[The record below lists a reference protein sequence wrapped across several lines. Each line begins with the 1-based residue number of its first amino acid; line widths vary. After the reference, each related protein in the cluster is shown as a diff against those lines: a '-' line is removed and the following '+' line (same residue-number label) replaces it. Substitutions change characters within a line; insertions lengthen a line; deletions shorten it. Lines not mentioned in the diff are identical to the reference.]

1 MKCLEYNVHKIQ
13 NAPILFLNYCP
24 SCILAVRYCT
34 FSGFLYNNPLHYS
47 VFLFFMQSSQTPNDA
62 SHQGNSAPLKR
73 AMSTRHLVMLSL
85 GGAIGTGLFLG
96 SGEVIAQTGPVGA
109 IISYFL
115 GGLIAYM
122 VMLCLGELA
131 VHMPVSGSFG
141 EYANRYI
148 GPGTG
153 YMITW
158 LYWLTW
164 TATLGTEFTAAAL
177 LMQEWFPH
185 VSMWI
190 WTVIFAALVFILN
203 ISSTRMFAESEFWLA
218 LVKVVTVIGFILLGL
233 LAIFGIIPFHGMH
246 HAPLFHNLTA
256 QGWFPQG
263 LFPIFSTMLIVNFAF
278 SGTELI
284 GVAAGETED
293 PAQNVPKAINA
304 AIWRL
309 LIFFVGTIIVIS
321 ALLPYQQA
329 GLSSSQ
335 VSSSPFVTVFSYIGI
350 PYAEDII
357 RFVIITALL
366 SAANSGLYAAS
377 RMMWALSAK
386 KQLPRIFAKLTKSGT
401 PIVAIIVTMFGAIPG
416 LLSEQFAPETIF
428 KNLLGVAAFTMV
440 IVWIAICVCQFN
452 FRRQWYKSGHKV
464 GDLRFAA
471 PFFPLTP
478 ILGFAFCVITC
489 ISMTQDSSMLPG
501 FYSCLIF
508 IALCYLSH
516 FIFYRKQTD

>member
-1 MKCLEYNVHKIQ
+1 
-13 NAPILFLNYCP
+13 
-24 SCILAVRYCT
+24 
-34 FSGFLYNNPLHYS
+34 
-47 VFLFFMQSSQTPNDA
+47 MQSSHSPNDA

-73 AMSTRHLVMLSL
+73 AMSTRHLIMLSL

-141 EYANRYI
+141 EYANKYI
-148 GPGTG
+148 GPATG

-190 WTVIFAALVFILN
+190 WTAIFAALIFILN

-218 LVKVVTVIGFILLGL
+218 LVKVVTVVSFILLGL
-233 LAIFGIIPFHGMH
+233 LAIFGIVSYHGETQ
-246 HAPLFHNLTA
+246 APLFSNLLA
-256 QGWFPQG
+256 QGWFPKG
-263 LFPIFSTMLIVNFAF
+263 LMPIFATMLIVNFAF

-284 GVAAGETED
+284 GVAAGETAD
-293 PAQNVPKAINA
+293 PAHNVPKAINA

-309 LIFFVGTIIVIS
+309 LIFFVGTIVVIC

-329 GLSSSQ
+329 GLNAAH
-335 VSSSPFVTVFSYIGI
+335 VSNSPFVTVFSYMGI

-377 RMMWALSAK
+377 RMMWALSVK
-386 KQLPRIFAKLTKSGT
+386 RQLPAMFSKLTKHGT
-401 PIVAIIVTMFGAIPG
+401 PITAIIVTMFGAIPG

-440 IVWIAICVCQFN
+440 IVWTAICVCQFN
-452 FRRQWYKSGHKV
+452 FRRQWYKTGHTIDD
-464 GDLRFAA
+464 G
-471 PFFPLTP
+471 
-478 ILGFAFCVITC
+478 
-489 ISMTQDSSMLPG
+489 S
-501 FYSCLIF
+501 
-508 IALCYLSH
+508 
-516 FIFYRKQTD
+516 

>member
-1 MKCLEYNVHKIQ
+1 
-13 NAPILFLNYCP
+13 
-24 SCILAVRYCT
+24 
-34 FSGFLYNNPLHYS
+34 
-47 VFLFFMQSSQTPNDA
+47 MQSSHTPNDA

-73 AMSTRHLVMLSL
+73 AMSTRHLVMISL

-109 IISYFL
+109 ILSYIL
-115 GGLIAYM
+115 GGLIAYA

-131 VHMPVSGSFG
+131 VHMPESGSFG
-141 EYANRYI
+141 SYAQKFI

-177 LMQEWFPH
+177 LMQEWFPQIS
-185 VSMWI
+185 VWI
-190 WTVIFAALVFILN
+190 WTIAFAAIVFSLN
-203 ISSTRMFAESEFWLA
+203 MISTKLFAESEFWLS
-218 LVKVVTVIGFILLGL
+218 LVKVITVISFIILGL
-233 LAIFGIIPFHGMH
+233 LAIVGILSFEGYSS
-246 HAPLFHNLTA
+246 APLLSNLTA

-263 LFPIFSTMLIVNFAF
+263 LFPIFTTMLIVNFAF

-284 GVAAGETED
+284 GVAAGETQD
-293 PAQNVPKAINA
+293 PAKNVPKAINA

-309 LIFFVGTIIVIS
+309 LIFFVGTIVVIS
-321 ALLPYQQA
+321 ALLPHQMA
-329 GLSSSQ
+329 GLGADG
-335 VSSSPFVTVFSYIGI
+335 VSSSPFVTVFTYIGI

-377 RMMWALSAK
+377 RMMWSLSDK
-386 KQLPRIFAKLTKSGT
+386 KQLPAIFSKVNRRGI
-401 PIVAIIVTMFGAIPG
+401 PFIAIIVTMFGAIPG

-440 IVWIAICVCQFN
+440 VVWMSICLSQFN
-452 FRRQWYKSGHKV
+452 FRRQWYKQGHSAKEL
-464 GDLRFAA
+464 GFAA
-471 PFFPLTP
+471 PWFPVVP
-478 ILGFAFCVITC
+478 ILGFVFCLITGVSMAF
-489 ISMTQDSSMLPG
+489 DPDMLAG
-501 FYSCLIF
+501 LTGCLIF
-508 IALCYLSH
+508 IAGCYLSYY
-516 FIFYRKQTD
+516 IFYRKQN